1 MYLRI
6 YLGGIKLKDLTN
18 LALKRNWKQAIL
30 FYIAYLVLGFLI
42 AGLLGGLTGV
52 IDPDNVEESAEIVG
66 YVAGSIYISVLYF
79 TIYIKKKLNSFLLII
94 LGVITAVINLF
105 FGNIVSMIIVAILTT
120 LDNKSEEEAS
130 NEDDPL
136 SYSKDK

>member
-1 MYLRI
+1 M
-6 YLGGIKLKDLTN
+6 KDLTN

-105 FGNIVSMIIVAILTT
+105 FGNIVSMIIVAIQIGR
-120 LDNKSEEEAS
+120 AHV
-130 NEDDPL
+130 
-136 SYSKDK
+136 